1 MSIMTSLATTVLDGL
16 GVVALVSGGMLTIFS
31 SRSKMNESV
40 STELIS
46 KLTELRKADKE
57 EWQKRLDVLE
67 EQHVDDVKALSSMAG
82 QIDVLKSIPLVNID
96 TTLQNI
102 AKFNKSIME
111 VNSKILDRLETS
123 ATDLVTSNE
132 VTATAVKKV
141 KADLEKS

>member
-1 MSIMTSLATTVLDGL
+1 MTSLATAVLDGF
-16 GVVALVSGGMLTIFS
+16 GVVALVSGGVLTIFS
-31 SRSKMNESV
+31 SRSKVNESA

-67 EQHVDDVKALSSMAG
+67 EQHVDDVKALSGMAG

-111 VNSKILDRLETS
+111 VNTKILDRLEVS
-123 ATDLVTSNE
+123 ATDLAKSNKKKAEAVRE
-132 VTATAVKKV
+132 VKT
-141 KADLEKS
+141 DLEHT